1 MTAFKPGDRVRC
13 VRGNADVFEGN
24 TYTITHTRGGV
35 AGEMVGLQEIIGDC
49 YAHRFVLLPTAQPA
63 SVPEAGGECQ
73 FCTSAVPAGTLVCTF
88 CRDAGCRSHVS
99 GGLPDT
105 ARAILDLGRTQPV
118 QPVVH
123 KPQQAA
129 ASDGIGRA
137 VANLTRR
144 DDAFMPCA
152 ADYQP

>member
-1 MTAFKPGDRVRC
+1 VDQVGVMKMCPDCGVDIPALNIRC
-13 VRGNADVFEGN
+13 DPCHWKWYGAHV
-24 TYTITHTRGGV
+24 GGQ
-35 AGEMVGLQEIIGDC
+35 A
-49 YAHRFVLLPTAQPA
+49 PTAQPA
-63 SVPEAGGECQ
+63 SVPEAEGYY
-73 FCTSAVPAGTLVCTF
+73 VAGIKRLFGMTHDEI
-88 CRDAGCRSHVS
+88 RHAIGAPWP
-99 GGLPDT
+99 LPDT
-105 ARAILDLGRTQPV
+105 AQRILDLGRTQP
-118 QPVVH
+118 QQPAPVVH